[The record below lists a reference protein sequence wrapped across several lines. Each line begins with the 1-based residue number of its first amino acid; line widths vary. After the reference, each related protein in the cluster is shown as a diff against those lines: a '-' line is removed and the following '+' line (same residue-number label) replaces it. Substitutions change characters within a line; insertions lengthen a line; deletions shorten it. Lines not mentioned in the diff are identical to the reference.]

1 MKRLNKF
8 KPAFWDH
15 RDITADRPL
24 SGISFAGKWKI
35 IVGFTSFMALLP
47 LAVMTFMEVSLTRQI
62 VQDEIRDSM
71 DTLTA
76 SAVAAI
82 SLESNPETAVTDYL
96 SRFDLNSGGDLFAI
110 NMAGR
115 PVTPSR
121 YFKGV
126 DSLPAGIYAAGNHGS
141 ATVITKDKET
151 FLVSHARIPDSDL
164 TLVYARS
171 RDQITRQYFAPR
183 LKLAGYLVVSIVLIV
198 LSIMGLATFLVGKIH
213 AADKRRT
220 QALHRAENENKL
232 ASIGRLASGVAHEI
246 NNPLAIINQKTGLIL
261 DLLELKEKRPADDRL
276 VTLSHDVL
284 NAVKRCGS
292 ITRQMLDFARHMEPC
307 VQPVDLYEIIDMVL
321 SFLKP
326 EAEKKQLIIS
336 VENIGTVQGLVC
348 DRGSLQQIFLNLFD
362 NAFAAME
369 DGGQLTIGIQVK
381 KRQHVWVVISDTG
394 VGIPEE
400 DLPNIFEPFYSS
412 KNEHWGTGLGLSI
425 TYGLIKKMGADILVT
440 STVGKGTRFTL
451 ILPLTQDKDRICAP
465 PNPPEPLIEPILN
478 PIPEPNPKG

>member
-24 SGISFAGKWKI
+24 SGISFARKWKI

-71 DTLTA
+71 DLLTA
-76 SAVAAI
+76 SAAI
-82 SLESNPETAVTDYL
+82 SLESAPETAVTAYL
-96 SRFDLNSGGDLFAI
+96 AKIDLKSGGDLFAI
-110 NMAGR
+110 NMAGK

-121 YFKGV
+121 YFKGA
-126 DSLPAGIYAAGNHGS
+126 DSLPAGIYTASNKGS
-141 ATVITKDKET
+141 ATVTTPDKKIY
-151 FLVSHARIPDSDL
+151 LVSHARIPDSDL

-326 EAEKKQLIIS
+326 EAQKKQLIIS

-381 KRQHVWVVISDTG
+381 KRQQVWVVISDTG

-451 ILPLTQDKDRICAP
+451 ILPLTQHKDQTCAP
-465 PNPPEPLIEPILN
+465 ENPTAPVLN